1 VCGNFFVVHKISYFQ
16 TSNIYPMS
24 NLTVA
29 VLAPPDYSKDLGK
42 KGTTSDITFYNM
54 KKGDSTVT
62 LIEPT
67 RYPEKL
73 SSLFYAISLADRI
86 IMVVDEINASFGESV
101 LMLQCAGKTARF
113 LILKNYITLDQI
125 APLIKGTVVEK
136 YDVLADDMVGLRE
149 NILNIAVELT
159 THHKTKT
166 TASKGAVPIDH
177 HFNVKG
183 VGIVVLGCVAQGV
196 IKKHDTVK
204 VLPTEKTAQIRS
216 IQKHDDDAEYA
227 ETGDRVGLA
236 LKNLDADELD
246 RGYVLTNDPAI
257 KFSTIISGKAELVK
271 YWPSPLKEGMVIY
284 AGHWMQFMPTRLE
297 KVSFG
302 SDWRIPEI
310 TLSMEKA
317 LIYPPGA
324 RIVLHYLE
332 GGKLRVVGSLILT

>member
-1 VCGNFFVVHKISYFQ
+1 MSGNFFVVHKISYFQ
-16 TSNIYPMS
+16 TSNIYSMS

-101 LMLQCAGKTARF
+101 LMLQCAGKTAGF

-297 KVSFG
+297 KVSSG

-332 GGKLRVVGSLILT
+332 GGKLRVVGSLILS